1 MATPKDD
8 MLTKVST
15 EGATDFVQL
24 YHSALSSNKS
34 SIASFYSSA
43 ITNILFNG
51 NVIADGAAV
60 EDIFTNQLPTT
71 RHDIQSVDCQIINK
85 AYPTTKPGNTA
96 RENAKNISMLVT
108 VSGSVQYGGKD
119 SAQHGFSETFV
130 LIPNTESKE
139 KNRKDW
145 LIQTQS
151 DDESP
156 NEKSH
161 HKLKTQ
167 PSISDGKHLY
177 IA

>member
-119 SAQHGFSETFV
+119 SPQHGFSETFV

-145 LIQTQS
+145 LIQSQ
-151 DDESP
+151 
-156 NEKSH
+156 NFR
-161 HKLKTQ
+161 LVV
-167 PSISDGKHLY
+167 
-177 IA
+177 